1 MSDVTAAARPGKTAA
16 AAKPVQT
23 LREAKPK
30 TLPPSSLKPL
40 GYGETEILT
49 LTVPPEWTFEDVLH
63 PQAWTIVAGPIAAN
77 ASRTQTDRVGSLVY
91 VNTTDGSFMAWLRIN
106 KIVRDHMNGASGVEV
121 LCVGPSIDLKTGR
134 PAPLNLKT
142 GLPWVDPAK
151 PAPAAAA

>member
-1 MSDVTAAARPGKTAA
+1 MTDVTTAAKPGKAAA

-63 PQAWTIVAGPIAAN
+63 PVAWTIIAGPIAAN
-77 ASRTQTDRVGSLVY
+77 ASKTQTDRVGSLVY
-91 VNTTDGSFMAWLRIN
+91 VNTADGSFIAWLRIN
-106 KIVRDHMNGASGVEV
+106 RIVRDHMNGASGVEV
-121 LCVGPSIDLKTGR
+121 ICIGPSIDLKTGR

-142 GLPWVDPAK
+142 GLPWADPVK
-151 PAPAAAA
+151 PADAA